1 MKTLVLGL
9 GNTILCDDGA
19 GIHVAEKIR
28 KRCPKTDVLDASA
41 AGFRVID
48 EVIGYD
54 RLILI
59 DSIKTGK
66 SEPGSLMKFD
76 MQEFEKTLHHTSP
89 HDISMFEAFNIMKEH
104 DEKLPGEVVIYGIE
118 VEDTQTFSE
127 ECTCKVKEAIPE
139 IVKTIIKEQNLQ

>member
-19 GIHVAEKIR
+19 GIHIAEEIR
-28 KRCPKTDVLDASA
+28 NRCPQTDVLDASA

-66 SEPGSLMKFD
+66 KEPGSLRKFRLE
-76 MQEFEKTLHHTSP
+76 EFERTLHHTSP
-89 HDISMFEAFNIMKEH
+89 HDISLFQAFRIMKEH
-104 DEKLPGEVVIYGIE
+104 NEKLPHKVIIYGIE

-127 ECTCKVKEAIPE
+127 ICTEKVNLAIPS
-139 IVKTIIKEQNLQ
+139 IVETIIKEQNLH